1 MPSLTNNTVIKYF
14 RDAKEELKKVTWPTK
29 EETVR
34 YTIAVIAMC
43 AALAVYFGLLDWLL
57 TKGLEALVGI
67 TS

>member
-1 MPSLTNNTVIKYF
+1 MPSLTNNAVVTYF
-14 RDAKEELKKVTWPTK
+14 REAKEELKKVTWPTK
-29 EETVR
+29 QEVMR
-34 YTIAVIAMC
+34 YTIAVIVMC